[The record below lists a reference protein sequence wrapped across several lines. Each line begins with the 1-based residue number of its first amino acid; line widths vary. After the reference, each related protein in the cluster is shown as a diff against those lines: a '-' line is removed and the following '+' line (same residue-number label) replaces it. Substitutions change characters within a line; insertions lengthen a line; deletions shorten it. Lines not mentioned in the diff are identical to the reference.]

1 MKKNIVK
8 INESALKGLIAKSVR
23 KALKEGIGDE
33 AVRGLFG
40 KTPDEG
46 MGTFS
51 EIDNALQER
60 GIDAYVSKFFSDEG
74 RVMVMVK
81 SHENDREIKD
91 ILSQFGYGECIG
103 QGVDWIQFTKGES
116 AVNESKTDKNMKKN
130 IVKVNENTLK
140 KIVAESVKKILKEN
154 IYTQP
159 DEEFYPKDKQIS
171 DNVFNALCT
180 LFESLTTQYQYS
192 PDEIAAMIK
201 QHINTF
207 SPEKFVE
214 SCEDGDHFGHKEQ
227 NPYL

>member
-81 SHENDREIKD
+81 SHENDGEIKN

-103 QGVDWIQFTKGES
+103 QGIDWIQFTKGES
-116 AVNESKTDKNMKKN
+116 AVNESKTDKDMKKS
-130 IVKVNENTLK
+130 IVKINENTLK
-140 KIVAESVKKILKEN
+140 QIIAESVKKVLKEYN
-154 IYTQP
+154 DMQQYNYTTEV
-159 DEEFYPKDKQIS
+159 D
-171 DNVFNALCT
+171 
-180 LFESLTTQYQYS
+180 
-192 PDEIAAMIK
+192 
-201 QHINTF
+201 
-207 SPEKFVE
+207 
-214 SCEDGDHFGHKEQ
+214 EDGTRYIRCKECG
-227 NPYL
+227 NECIVHDDDSYECPVCGYNGYVGEPLD

>member
-81 SHENDREIKD
+81 SHENDEEIKD

-103 QGVDWIQFTKGES
+103 QGIDWIQFTKGES
-116 AVNESKTDKNMKKN
+116 AVNESKTDKDMKKS
-130 IVKVNENTLK
+130 IVKINENTLK
-140 KIVAESVKKILKEN
+140 QIIAESVKKILNEDGGYYNNDIDFGDSPSQQTHLIEPMKLLVDGYKN
-154 IYTQP
+154 Y
-159 DEEFYPKDKQIS
+159 IS
-171 DNVFNALCT
+171 DWNMDGSDISFGKYCEMLR
-180 LFESLTTQYQYS
+180 
-192 PDEIAAMIK
+192 
-201 QHINTF
+201 
-207 SPEKFVE
+207 EKFE
-214 SCEDGDHFGHKEQ
+214 
-227 NPYL
+227 L